1 MVVCRRDRDLWGDCV
16 MVAIEPSPLKAGL
29 YDRVGG
35 WLVLPAIG
43 TYLAP
48 LYKAYSAYDVLR
60 LYSDGLP
67 LPSKLFIVGF
77 GLACIALTFAWLYAC
92 VLLSRLDTLFPNVY
106 VALLVVEIAIAVFSA
121 LLVTQYFGAKLEQ
134 DDIKE
139 TMRPI
144 VVAVVWIPYMLVSK
158 RVKAT
163 FYGIPIAEPL
173 ASRPPQQA
181 SQPGSKKA
189 SDLTMVQ
196 RFGMVLYW
204 TGLLVAGLLVVGG
217 VIAIANSR
225 GGSEVVGY
233 FCLAGAFLS
242 WLVGRAIKYILVG
255 T

>member
-1 MVVCRRDRDLWGDCV
+1 

-43 TYLAP
+43 TYLSP

-60 LYSDGLP
+60 YYSDGLP
-67 LPSKLFIVGF
+67 IGSKLFIVGF
-77 GLACIALTFAWLYAC
+77 GLACIGLTFAWLYAC

-106 VALLVVEIAIAVFSA
+106 VGLLVVEIIIAISSA
-121 LLVTQYFGAKLEQ
+121 LLVTQYFGATLEQ

-144 VVAVVWIPYMLVSK
+144 VIAVVWIPYMLVSK

-163 FYGIPIAEPL
+163 FYGIPISA
-173 ASRPPQQA
+173 RPPPLREEAPAKRAVQ
-181 SQPGSKKA
+181 GKG

-204 TGLLVAGLLVVGG
+204 AGLLIAGLLVIGAL
-217 VIAIANSR
+217 IAIANSR
-225 GGSEVVGY
+225 NGSEVVGY
-233 FCLAGAFLS
+233 FCLAGAFMS
-242 WLVGRAIKYILVG
+242 WLIGRAIRYVLVG